1 MLNPRCAEVPSAV
14 PVSTVLVGESLSL
27 AIHAPCR
34 KCSPSFFKVA
44 IENAR
49 DRGNLGPPGVALG
62 DEGADGKVHCLAAEG
77 KYRRLN
83 LGFGTQP
90 GLHPVRLTPA

>member
-49 DRGNLGPPGVALG
+49 DRGNLGPPGVDSATKEPTG
-62 DEGADGKVHCLAAEG
+62 RSTASRRRGNTAASIWVSGRSLACT
-77 KYRRLN
+77 R
-83 LGFGTQP
+83 FG
-90 GLHPVRLTPA
+90 